1 MFGNIDCICSVY
13 STVREC
19 TVYSTAP
26 VVSSEHHQAQLQSVS
41 ARQGDIIHRATNTD
55 TTSHLTPYT
64 LHLTLPVSPEE
75 TLHELLL
82 CGRGDLS

>member
-1 MFGNIDCICSVY
+1 MQCVQY
-13 STVREC
+13 SEEC

-41 ARQGDIIHRATNTD
+41 ARQGDIIHQATNTN

-64 LHLTLPVSPEE
+64 LHLTQSAKLLSLTLTSSPV
-75 TLHELLL
+75 
-82 CGRGDLS
+82 G